1 MRLRATVR
9 FARRD
14 FARLIRLI
22 LRASRS
28 DASRRMGG
36 PRSTCVASWFE
47 TRLAALLTMR
57 SRERPRVADAQIAAA
72 IFGETNPRCRNAT
85 RPNACRVSVAGALR
99 CLALA
104 ARQQR
109 RDPARG
115 FALLANGEDRDH
127 DRHAD
132 ERARDAPEEGPEE
145 HREQHQEWRHSE
157 GGPRDPGFEVAADQK
172 LDQVEAQEHRGQDS
186 NCARA
191 KSVGNTVATSGPM

>member
-36 PRSTCVASWFE
+36 RRSTCVASWFE
-47 TRLAALLTMR
+47 TRPAALLTMR
-57 SRERPRVADAQIAAA
+57 SRERTRIADAQIAAA
-72 IFGETNPRCRNAT
+72 IFGETNPRCKTAT
-85 RPNACRVSVAGALR
+85 RAGGRATGVASR
-99 CLALA
+99 LALA

-115 FALLANGEDRDH
+115 VALLADGEDRND

-132 ERARDAPEEGPEE
+132 ECARDAPEEGPEE
-145 HREQHQEWRHSE
+145 HREQHQEW
-157 GGPRDPGFEVAADQK
+157 
-172 LDQVEAQEHRGQDS
+172 
-186 NCARA
+186 
-191 KSVGNTVATSGPM
+191 